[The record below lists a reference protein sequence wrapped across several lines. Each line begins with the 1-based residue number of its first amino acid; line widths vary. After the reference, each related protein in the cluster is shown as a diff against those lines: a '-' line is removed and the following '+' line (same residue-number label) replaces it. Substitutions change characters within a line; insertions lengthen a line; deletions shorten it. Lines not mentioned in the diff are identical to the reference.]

1 MEITNK
7 TKLKDLLAEYP
18 WLKEELI
25 KINDKFKLLHTPLA
39 KIMLGEADLAMMS
52 EKAEMLLRSEE
63 RRVGKEC
70 RSRWSPYH

>member
-39 KIMLGEADLAMMS
+39 KVMLGKADLSMMS
-52 EKAEMLLRSEE
+52 EKAEIE
-63 RRVGKEC
+63 VGVFIEKLKELIA
-70 RSRWSPYH
+70 SHN

>member
-39 KIMLGEADLAMMS
+39 KVMLGKADLSMMS
-52 EKAEMLLRSEE
+52 EKVEME
-63 RRVGKEC
+63 VGVFIEKLKELIA
-70 RSRWSPYH
+70 SHN

>member
-39 KIMLGEADLAMMS
+39 KVMLGKADLSMMS
-52 EKAEMLLRSEE
+52 EKAEMEVDVFIEKL
-63 RRVGKEC
+63 KELIA
-70 RSRWSPYH
+70 SHN

>member
-39 KIMLGEADLAMMS
+39 KVMLGKADLFMMS
-52 EKAEMLLRSEE
+52 EKAEMEVDVFIEKL
-63 RRVGKEC
+63 KELIA
-70 RSRWSPYH
+70 SHN